1 MWWQRSIAE
10 SPASSKNDSA
20 ESLYQPSKIPKRG
33 NSQSPIIMPFSTILV
48 VSAFGFGFLSGVMS
62 GARHTALVYLTENA
76 HRRPETVQ
84 GWYFYNKTKYYRM
97 MMGGVKQGS
106 RTGLKLTGWVG
117 GWCLLDVLS
126 EDARKYLA
134 EKQQE
139 SEMPHGSSVI
149 SKLGHWSDGALAG
162 AVTGLIGSIACAYF
176 SFIANSNRSSIK
188 PYGSTHASFGRC
200 SGRCVRCLT

>member
-1 MWWQRSIAE
+1 
-10 SPASSKNDSA
+10 
-20 ESLYQPSKIPKRG
+20 
-33 NSQSPIIMPFSTILV
+33 MPFSTILV

-62 GARHTALVYLTENA
+62 GARHTALVYLAENA

-126 EDARKYLA
+126 EDARKYVA
-134 EKQQE
+134 EKHEE
-139 SEMPHGSSVI
+139 SNVPHGTSLL

-162 AVTGLIGSIACAYF
+162 AVTGLIGSIACAYAPI
-176 SFIANSNRSSIK
+176 IAN
-188 PYGSTHASFGRC
+188 
-200 SGRCVRCLT
+200 

>member
-1 MWWQRSIAE
+1 
-10 SPASSKNDSA
+10 
-20 ESLYQPSKIPKRG
+20 
-33 NSQSPIIMPFSTILV
+33 MPFSTILV

-62 GARHTALVYLTENA
+62 GARHTALVYLAENA

-176 SFIANSNRSSIK
+176 SFIANKKQIVYRALRFHACFFWALQRAVRPV
-188 PYGSTHASFGRC
+188 PYVISDCR
-200 SGRCVRCLT
+200 

>member
-1 MWWQRSIAE
+1 
-10 SPASSKNDSA
+10 
-20 ESLYQPSKIPKRG
+20 
-33 NSQSPIIMPFSTILV
+33 MPFSTILV

-62 GARHTALVYLTENA
+62 GARHTALVYLAENA

-162 AVTGLIGSIACAYF
+162 AVTGLIGSIAY
-176 SFIANSNRSSIK
+176 RLSS
-188 PYGSTHASFGRC
+188 PTVPRMLLLGAVAGGASGALRDIRL
-200 SGRCVRCLT
+200 SLMRGQDPRQQRRETL